1 MKKRIKK
8 EGFTL
13 IELIIVIAILAI
25 LAAILI
31 PSISQYKM
39 RAEKSNIQASARTL
53 GQAIDAYNAENTDNN
68 SIDTYDDSAE
78 TLIQNDIKPSK
89 VPSCLK
95 GKTKEEIDDIASGK
109 FTITKEDG
117 INTTITISQN

>member
-53 GQAIDAYNAENTDNN
+53 GQAIDAYNAENTDN

-89 VPSCLK
+89 VPGCLK